1 MNEQMK
7 HLVAALYQYSAV
19 VPQAAVP
26 SEGLGP
32 QSRSALMGPLAY
44 GTCQTLEMARCAADE
59 ALREGLRGQF
69 PASCV
74 VLDMHVA
81 RLEAAIR
88 DVLQWEAKR
97 MGAVSAA
104 ALRDVLR
111 ALANT

>member
-1 MNEQMK
+1 MNTTEGTSATA
-7 HLVAALYQYSAV
+7 VGGSAL
-19 VPQAAVP
+19 

-32 QSRSALMGPLAY
+32 QSRSALTGPLAY
-44 GTCQTLEMARCAADE
+44 GTCQTLKMARCAADE

-104 ALRDVLR
+104 ALRDALR
-111 ALANT
+111 A

>member
-1 MNEQMK
+1 MTTNADNAYGPVPATEP
-7 HLVAALYQYSAV
+7 LALKLN
-19 VPQAAVP
+19 
-26 SEGLGP
+26 EGLGP

-44 GTCQTLEMARCAADE
+44 GTCQSLEMARCAADE

-81 RLEAAIR
+81 RLEAAIK

-111 ALANT
+111 A